1 MDIAL
6 HPTPTGFDL
15 AIDIDDLTSDHSL
28 STAIIISLFTDL
40 RADDQPEKR
49 GWWGGVIGS
58 HLWLLGREKLTQETL
73 NKAKTYC
80 EAALQWMVTEKIALA
95 VNISVSR
102 LSLESIQISV
112 DVIKPDAVINF
123 QYAYVWDT

>member
-6 HPTPTGFDL
+6 EPTPTGFDL
-15 AIDIDDLTSDHSL
+15 AIDIDDLKADRSL
-28 STAIIISLFTDL
+28 NTAIIISLFTDL
-40 RADDQPEKR
+40 RADEQPEKR

-80 EAALQWMVTEKIALA
+80 EAALQWIVTEKIALA
-95 VNISVSR
+95 VNVSVSR
-102 LSLESIQISV
+102 LSLESIQIAV
-112 DVIKPDAVINF
+112 DVVKPDAVINF